1 MPTYYRDLLLRILH
15 IPITAN
21 KSCGVD
27 DISSCPPS
35 LATSE
40 HHTPR
45 GWALLLYEMCATA
58 TTTAAPPSCIGVAA
72 AVAVVKQR
80 WRRAAVKQRL
90 TRHHACA

>member
-21 KSCGVD
+21 KSCGVVD

-45 GWALLLYEMCATA
+45 GWALLLYEMCAA
-58 TTTAAPPSCIGVAA
+58 VTTAAASSWIGVAA
-72 AVAVVKQR
+72 VAAAQR
-80 WRRAAVKQRL
+80 SKAAANTPPRL
-90 TRHHACA
+90 CLAQ